1 MTTQNTST
9 TDAGAA
15 TREPTKRINLE
26 AGRRAFIGALGLGV
40 AGAAFFGGNSVRS
53 AHAQMVTDADVFNFA
68 LNLEY
73 LEAEFYLRGSTGQGL
88 SDAEVSGTGTLG
100 PVSGG
105 RQVQFNSQNT
115 ANYANEIARD
125 ERLHVNTLRNALGS
139 NAVARPAID
148 LGQAFTIA
156 AQAAGLAGPN
166 DTFDAFANE
175 TNFLLAAFL
184 FEDVGVTAYHGAA
197 GLIQSPANLSG
208 AAGILAVEAY
218 HAGIIRT
225 LLYGDGLFSQAQAI
239 SNARNS
245 LNPGTNLDQGIGDAQ
260 TSNLVPVDSQGV
272 AFQRTPQQV
281 LNVVYLNPNGA
292 PTGFFPNGLNG
303 AVR

>member
-1 MTTQNTST
+1 MAEDRNVHEDQ
-9 TDAGAA
+9 GAQSKPGIDF
-15 TREPTKRINLE
+15 T
-26 AGRRAFIGALGLGV
+26 AGRRAFIQSLGLGV
-40 AGAAFFGGNSVRS
+40 AGAAVFGVGNQPASAQSAGMSVD
-53 AHAQMVTDADVFNFA
+53 QQVFNFA

-88 SDAEVSGTGTLG
+88 LDAEVSGLGTLG

-105 RQVQFNSQNT
+105 RQVSFGSQAV
-115 ANYANEIARD
+115 ANYANEIARN
-125 ERLHVNTLRNALGS
+125 ERAHVNALRSALGS
-139 NAVARPAID
+139 SAVARPAID
-148 LGQAFTIA
+148 LGFAFTIA
-156 AQAAGLAGPN
+156 ARAAGLAGPN

-175 TNFLLAAFL
+175 TNFLLAAFI

-197 GLIQSPANLSG
+197 TLIQSPANLAG

-225 LLYGDGLFSQAQAI
+225 LLYQRGLYSQAQAI
-239 SNARNS
+239 SDARDS
-245 LNPGTNLDQGIGDAQ
+245 LDGSTDLDQGIGDAG
-260 TSNLVPVDSQGV
+260 TSNLVPVDSRGI

-281 LNVVYLNPNGA
+281 LNIVYLNPNTQ

-303 AVR
+303 DIR